1 MQCFVWND
9 ALNIMNR
16 FLQLRNLIF
25 LMFYLFALS
34 GCMQNFKFSD
44 KAIAEYYTNKDYL
57 PSFAFS
63 DTLGHKIHFAFSDD
77 SSKPLLLLIHGAP
90 GAWFGYK
97 EFFKDSLLL
106 NKYQI
111 VAPDR
116 AGYNKS
122 SQIAT
127 SVTLQANLLRP
138 LIGNAQRRVIVL
150 GRSYGTAIAAKLA
163 MDYPDLVD
171 ELILVAPACD
181 PQKEKFWWFSKPVN
195 SKFARFFLPNYANRA
210 SDEKF
215 AHRAELEKLLPDW
228 KKVKCPVTILQGGK
242 DWIIEPSNGAFV
254 DSVLNT
260 KRRFIFLPENSHLIT
275 AERYELIREILLEL

>member
-1 MQCFVWND
+1 MK
-9 ALNIMNR
+9 II
-16 FLQLRNLIF
+16 LQLKSAV
-25 LMFYLFALS
+25 LFGFCFFSFSA
-34 GCMQNFKFSD
+34 CMQNFKFSD
-44 KAIAEYYTNKDYL
+44 KAISQYYQNKDYL

-63 DTLGHKIHFAFSDD
+63 DTLNHKIHYAYSKD
-77 SSKPLLLLIHGAP
+77 SSKPLLMLIHGAP

-106 NKYQI
+106 KRYQI

-122 SQIAT
+122 YVGETSSIA
-127 SVTLQANLLRP
+127 LQANLLRP
-138 LIGNAQRRVIVL
+138 LISRSERRVVVL
-150 GRSYGTAIAAKLA
+150 GRSYGAPIAAKLA
-163 MDYPDLVD
+163 MDNPDLVD

-195 SKFARFFLPNYANRA
+195 SKLARFFLPNYANRA

-215 AHRAELEKLLPDW
+215 THRRELEKILQDW
-228 KKVKCPVTILQGGK
+228 GKIKCPVTILQGGK

-254 DSVLNT
+254 DSVLNAP
-260 KRRFIFLPENSHLIT
+260 RRFIFLPENGHLIT
-275 AERYELIREILLEL
+275 SERYELIRDILLELN

>member
-1 MQCFVWND
+1 
-9 ALNIMNR
+9 MN
-16 FLQLRNLIF
+16 IF
-25 LMFYLFALS
+25 LRLKNGLLLSFYVFLLS
-34 GCMQNFKFSD
+34 ACMQNFKFND
-44 KAIAEYYTNKDYL
+44 AAISQYYQNKEYL

-63 DTLGHKIHFAFSDD
+63 DTLNHKIHYAFSKDTD
-77 SSKPLLLLIHGAP
+77 KPMLMLIHGAP

-106 NKYQI
+106 KKFQI

-122 SQIAT
+122 GLGETSIA
-127 SVTLQANLLRP
+127 LQANLLKP
-138 LIGNAQRRVIVL
+138 LISSHKRKVIVL
-150 GRSYGTAIAAKLA
+150 GRSYGAPIAAKLA
-163 MDYPDLVD
+163 MDNPELVD

-195 SKFARFFLPNYANRA
+195 SKFARFFLPKYANRA

-215 AHRAELEKLLPDW
+215 AHRKELEKLAQDW
-228 KKVKCPVTILQGGK
+228 GKIKCPVTILQGGK
-242 DWIIEPSNGAFV
+242 DWIIDPSNGKFV

-260 KRRFIFLPENSHLIT
+260 PRRFIFLPENGHLIT
-275 AERYELIREILLEL
+275 SERYELIREILLEL

>member
-1 MQCFVWND
+1 MMIRLLQIKNLLFFV
-9 ALNIMNR
+9 
-16 FLQLRNLIF
+16 FF
-25 LMFYLFALS
+25 LFATTA
-34 GCMQNFKFSD
+34 CMQNFKFSD
-44 KAIAEYYTNKDYL
+44 KAIAEFYVNKDQL

-63 DTLGHKIHFAFSDD
+63 DTLNHRIHYAFSKD

-97 EFFKDSLLL
+97 EFFKDSLLM

-111 VAPDR
+111 ITPDR

-122 SQIAT
+122 SQVTA
-127 SVTLQANLLRP
+127 SVALQANLLRP
-138 LIGNAQRRVIVL
+138 LIENAQRRTVVL
-150 GRSYGTAIAAKLA
+150 GRSYGAAIAAKLA
-163 MDYPDLVD
+163 MDNPDLVD

-195 SKFARFFLPNYANRA
+195 SKFARFFLPKYANRA

-215 AHRAELEKLLPDW
+215 AHREELEKLLLDW

-260 KRRFIFLPENSHLIT
+260 KKRFIFLPENGHLIT
-275 AERYELIREILLEL
+275 TERYELIREILLGL

>member
-1 MQCFVWND
+1 
-9 ALNIMNR
+9 MNR
-16 FLQLRNLIF
+16 FLQLKNLVF
-25 LMFYLFALS
+25 GVFYFFAIS

-44 KAIAEYYTNKDYL
+44 KAIAEYYANTDFP
-57 PSFAFS
+57 PSFAFA
-63 DTLGHKIHFAFSDD
+63 DTLSHKIYYAFSND

-122 SQIAT
+122 SQIT
-127 SVTLQANLLRP
+127 TTVTLQANLLRS
-138 LIGNAQRRVIVL
+138 LIGNAQRRVVVL
-150 GRSYGTAIAAKLA
+150 GRSYGAAIAAKLA
-163 MDYPDLVD
+163 IDNPDLVD

-195 SKFARFFLPNYANRA
+195 SRFARFFLPNYANRA

-228 KKVKCPVTILQGGK
+228 GKVKCPVTILQGGK
-242 DWIIEPSNGAFV
+242 DWIIEPSNGTFV

-260 KRRFIFLPENSHLIT
+260 KRRFIFLPENGHLIT
-275 AERYELIREILLEL
+275 AERYGLIREILLDL